1 MIANEFALTFA
12 IEIAPTSIII
22 NTKHHEH
29 RSRKTI
35 TCRAHGL
42 WPEPVGLSQRE
53 LAKRAGVTNGM
64 VSLIEQDRVSPSI
77 GSLQKILAA
86 FPMTMAEF
94 FTRDM
99 EGQEN
104 VVFRADQLPDVGTGD
119 IQYHLVAASRH
130 DRKMSILSETYEP
143 ETDTGE
149 DLLTHSGEE
158 GGVVVEGELELTV
171 AGLIILTAGCHIV
184 SGTPARSLPESS
196 APIRPQRFSLQISWV
211 IQLLTLKLGFERR
224 REIGEDNDQNIW

>member
-1 MIANEFALTFA
+1 MS
-12 IEIAPTSIII
+12 IEVG
-22 NTKHHEH
+22 KQL
-29 RSRKTI
+29 
-35 TCRAHGL
+35 RA
-42 WPEPVGLSQRE
+42 VRTAFGLSQRE

-99 EGQEN
+99 EGRES
-104 VVFRADQLPDVGTGD
+104 VVFRAGELPDVGTGD
-119 IQYHLVAASRH
+119 IQYRLVAASRH
-130 DRKMSILSETYEP
+130 DRKMSILAETYEP

-158 GGVVVEGELELTV
+158 GGVVIEGELELTV
-171 AGLIILTAGCHIV
+171 AGKTWLLGPGDAYYFDSRLPHRFRNTGKAPTRIV
-184 SGTPARSLPESS
+184 SANTPPT
-196 APIRPQRFSLQISWV
+196 I
-211 IQLLTLKLGFERR
+211 
-224 REIGEDNDQNIW
+224 

>member
-1 MIANEFALTFA
+1 MS
-12 IEIAPTSIII
+12 IEVG
-22 NTKHHEH
+22 KQL
-29 RSRKTI
+29 
-35 TCRAHGL
+35 RA
-42 WPEPVGLSQRE
+42 VRMAFGLSQRE

-104 VVFRADQLPDVGTGD
+104 VVFRADELPDVGTGD
-119 IQYHLVAASRH
+119 IQYCLVAASRH
-130 DRKMSILSETYEP
+130 DRKMSILSESYEP
-143 ETDTGE
+143 KTDTGE

-171 AGLIILTAGCHIV
+171 AGQTWVLGPGDAYYFDSRLPHRFRNTGKAPARIV
-184 SGTPARSLPESS
+184 SANTPPT
-196 APIRPQRFSLQISWV
+196 I
-211 IQLLTLKLGFERR
+211 
-224 REIGEDNDQNIW
+224 

>member
-1 MIANEFALTFA
+1 MEVGKQLKSVRTAF
-12 IEIAPTSIII
+12 
-22 NTKHHEH
+22 
-29 RSRKTI
+29 
-35 TCRAHGL
+35 
-42 WPEPVGLSQRE
+42 GLSQRE

-64 VSLIEQDRVSPSI
+64 VSLIEQGRVSPSI

-99 EGQEN
+99 EGREN
-104 VVFRADQLPDVGTGD
+104 VVFRAGELPDVGTSG
-119 IQYHLVAASRH
+119 IHYQLVAASRR

-143 ETDTGE
+143 DTDTGE

-171 AGLIILTAGCHIV
+171 AGKTWVLGPGDAYYFDSRLPHRFRNIGPAAARVV
-184 SGTPARSLPESS
+184 SANTPPT
-196 APIRPQRFSLQISWV
+196 I
-211 IQLLTLKLGFERR
+211 
-224 REIGEDNDQNIW
+224 